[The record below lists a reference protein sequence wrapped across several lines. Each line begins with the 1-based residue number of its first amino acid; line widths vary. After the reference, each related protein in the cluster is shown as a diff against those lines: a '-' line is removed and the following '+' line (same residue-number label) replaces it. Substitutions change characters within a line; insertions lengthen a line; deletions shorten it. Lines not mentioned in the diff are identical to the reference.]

1 MRSQQQLLN
10 QVNTDS
16 HCDLLKLI
24 FISQKPSP
32 QYIPIL
38 YIYLKLVN
46 EETGKKVPTSYGTQ
60 TKTVAAEME
69 FLKNFMSLNEQERLL
84 IGHHGFDSF
93 IKGCT
98 FRGADCLKEK

>member
-1 MRSQQQLLN
+1 MRP
-10 QVNTDS
+10 
-16 HCDLLKLI
+16 LKI
-24 FISQKPSP
+24 DIYYTKAFP

-38 YIYLKLVN
+38 YIDLKLVN

-98 FRGADCLKEK
+98 FRGADCLKER

>member
-1 MRSQQQLLN
+1 M
-10 QVNTDS
+10 
-16 HCDLLKLI
+16 KLE
-24 FISQKPSP
+24 
-32 QYIPIL
+32 
-38 YIYLKLVN
+38 N
-46 EETGKKVPTSYGTQ
+46 EETRAKVPTSYGTQ

-84 IGHHGFDSF
+84 IGHHGFESF

>member
-1 MRSQQQLLN
+1 MTKRHLFFLYIQLL
-10 QVNTDS
+10 DG
-16 HCDLLKLI
+16 
-24 FISQKPSP
+24 QK
-32 QYIPIL
+32 
-38 YIYLKLVN
+38 
-46 EETGKKVPTSYGTQ
+46 TGANVPTSYGTQ

-69 FLKNFMSLNEQERLL
+69 FLKNYMSLNEQERLL